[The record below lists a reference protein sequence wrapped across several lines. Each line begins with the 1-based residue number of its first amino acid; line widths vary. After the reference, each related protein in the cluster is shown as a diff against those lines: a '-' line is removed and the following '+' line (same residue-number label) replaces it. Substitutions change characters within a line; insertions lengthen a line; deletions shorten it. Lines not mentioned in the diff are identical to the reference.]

1 MLTSNLFLVSVG
13 VLTLVVLAVLGA
25 VLYFAAQRARAKPA
39 AERKIV
45 RLRTDSLRTAFRQAI
60 ELVEG
65 NIAARAERYNI
76 PWILVLNEGADARPL
91 PIAQSGVASV
101 LSPDAANAAATQ
113 GISWH
118 FFDRGVVIDINAA
131 YLGLPDD
138 DSEEKPWDEFLGL
151 CRGYRP
157 QRPFDSVVVTVPAAM
172 LLADDTD
179 AQLELVRRAKLAHR
193 RLWLAQNR
201 FAVRFAVYVVVT
213 GCESLPGFAH
223 FARALPE
230 PMRASMLGWS
240 SPYDLSAT
248 YQSGWVDA
256 AMSSAVRAVS
266 DSVAELLAM
275 GAQELDA
282 CQSLLLPARI
292 DAMRG
297 QLTRYVDE
305 LLRPSAYHEP
315 FYLRGIYLT
324 GDSGE
329 LAAHAPS
336 FALPR
341 QREAEGAA
349 EVEVEE
355 AQAAAAVAAPAAAD
369 AHAPPADLLNE
380 LMRQPAFL
388 RDLFEKKI
396 FLEYGLTRP
405 SRSQQLARPLVHRAL
420 RWGGVAVLCAW
431 GGGLVVATWQ
441 MSQRHADLVAA
452 LGELRAGA
460 EQRARAAQRGQ
471 DLAPDWY
478 RRQALGLLAMHQ
490 RLSAQPV
497 SSWFMPGSWA
507 VIDDLDA
514 RVHERFQRA
523 FGEIALDTIERELLA
538 RVDLLTGVGRDPATG
553 QLVAGDSC
561 QAPPGARGDVL
572 PPRGLALEDMPEMR
586 ALQQYVAAVGQFDA
600 VLQALHRL
608 ETPQQGNA
616 EALRLVVRYALGAE
630 LQGDVSASLP
640 YFRREPGKARG
651 AASLATGGRALTAL
665 VPPLRCSFDKGARQ
679 LDERLFHNNPLLVAE
694 RAVRSSLDGLDGAAS
709 AGGGFSRVLADYRG
723 IVSAIGTQQELLAGG
738 KGGWMRQPQFA
749 AGTVYERTL
758 ALAAQNR
765 LLGEDVV
772 ASARARS
779 ESGFQAFTG
788 ELAQRFSGPD
798 SGIAW
803 QEKEGRYAVTPERL
817 ALRERLAALLNQPF
831 MAPPRDLAL
840 PALPVGTSGTSG
852 TAVLW
857 DRQQLDQALALGDM
871 RKRFLDEGLAGL
883 PGAWRDAIAQNVD
896 QQFARLV
903 MDQVA
908 AAAILAP
915 LPAEGGSAGFEAA
928 QPRIARLRAMLGDMH
943 AMARVD
949 DLDAL
954 VSRDALA
961 RLRAVDAQL
970 QQSELYAMRQGS
982 IGDGA
987 RAPRSPVL
995 TAFGLNDAAAL
1006 GPYLDQQAARA
1017 QALGR
1022 EAALY
1027 LAALSPADAN
1037 SGVAL
1042 RWQALNRD
1050 LERYRLKN
1058 PNSRLLMLEQFVQ
1071 AAAAETGQGVCLS
1084 RFAARPAGGD
1094 DYFAALHVRLYDGLL
1109 ARCAQGYFAELQRQ
1123 WDGFSATFNER
1134 VAGRAPFGGAT
1145 ATAGNA
1151 ASAGEARTADYA
1163 ELGRVLKRYEPLSAT
1178 YRASRGD
1185 GPLRHIASGVPV
1197 HQFIDSFDQV
1207 RTLLA
1212 PLYPAE
1218 EGAPAGYDV
1227 SAEFR
1232 VNRGAELAG
1241 NQIIDWTLAIG
1252 AHSVSMR
1259 DAPRA
1264 LHWDYGSPV
1273 TLTLRLAKDAPLA
1286 ALPDPEQRTLA
1297 TDGKVL
1303 TWRFADP
1310 WALLSFIAGHR
1321 IADPGGRADSTA
1333 QLLRFDF
1340 PLGSAAPD
1348 LSAAPR
1354 PARARVFLR
1363 LTLTAPGKKLPL
1375 PWPQSFPT
1383 RAPEWTNL

>member
-1 MLTSNLFLVSVG
+1 MLTSNLFLISIG
-13 VLTLVVLAVLGA
+13 VLTLVALAVLGA

-45 RLRTDSLRTAFRQAI
+45 RLRTDSLRSAFRQAI

-65 NIAARAERYNI
+65 NIASRAERYNI
-76 PWILVLNEGADARPL
+76 PWILVLNEGEDARPL

-101 LSPDAANAAATQ
+101 LSSDAANAAATQ

-131 YLGLPDD
+131 YLGSPDD
-138 DSEEKPWDEFLGL
+138 DTDEKPWDEFLGL

-230 PMRASMLGWS
+230 PMRAGMLGWS

-248 YQSGWVDA
+248 YQSGWIDA
-256 AMSSAVRAVS
+256 AMSGVVRAVS
-266 DSVAELLAM
+266 DGVAELLAI
-275 GAQELDA
+275 GAQEVDA

-292 DAMRG
+292 EAMRG

-315 FYLRGIYLT
+315 FYLRGVYLT

-329 LAAHAPS
+329 LAAHAPA
-336 FALPR
+336 F
-341 QREAEGAA
+341 
-349 EVEVEE
+349 
-355 AQAAAAVAAPAAAD
+355 AAPRLRAAQPDALAPED
-369 AHAPPADLLNE
+369 AHAPELAPAASASSSADLLNE

-420 RWGGVAVLCAW
+420 RWGGTAVLCAW
-431 GGGLVVATWQ
+431 GGGLLVAAWQ
-441 MSQRHADLVAA
+441 MGHRHAELLAA

-460 EQRARAAQRGQ
+460 QQRALAAQRGQ
-471 DLAPDWY
+471 DLPPDWY
-478 RRQALGLLAMHQ
+478 RRQALGLIAMNQ
-490 RLSAQPV
+490 RLSAQSV

-507 VIDDLDA
+507 FIDDLDG
-514 RVHERFQRA
+514 RVHDRFQRA
-523 FGEIALDTIERELLA
+523 FGEIALDTIDRELLA
-538 RVDLLTGVGRDPATG
+538 RVDTLTGVGRDPSTG
-553 QLVAGDSC
+553 QLIIGDSC
-561 QAPPGARGDVL
+561 LAPPGARGEAL
-572 PPRGLALEDMPEMR
+572 PPRSLALEDMPEMR
-586 ALQQYVAAVGQFDA
+586 ALQQYVAAVDQFDA
-600 VLQALHRL
+600 ALQALHRL
-608 ETPQQGNA
+608 ETPQPANA
-616 EALRLVVRYALGAE
+616 DALRLVVRYALGAE
-630 LQGDVSASLP
+630 LQGEVSGSLP
-640 YFRREPGKARG
+640 YFQRDPGKGRG

-665 VPPLRCSFDKGARQ
+665 VPPLRCTFDKGARQ
-679 LDERLFHNNPLLVAE
+679 LDERLFNNNPLLVAE
-694 RAVRSSLDGLDGAAS
+694 RAVRSSLDEL
-709 AGGGFSRVLADYRG
+709 AGGANAGSGVNRVLADYRG
-723 IVSAIGTQQELLAGG
+723 IVAAIGTQQELLASG
-738 KGGWMRQPQFA
+738 KGGWIRQPQFA
-749 AGTVYERTL
+749 AGTVYARTL
-758 ALAAQNR
+758 AQAAQNR
-765 LLGEDVV
+765 LLGEDLV
-772 ASARARS
+772 AAARARA

-803 QEKEGRYAVTPERL
+803 QDKDGRFVVTPERL
-817 ALRERLAALLNQPF
+817 ALRDRLAALLNQPF

-840 PALPVGTSGTSG
+840 PSVPAGS
-852 TAVLW
+852 AVLW
-857 DRQQLDQALALGDM
+857 DRQQLDQAIALGDM
-871 RKRFLDEGLAGL
+871 RKRFLDEGLTGL
-883 PGAWRDAIAQNVD
+883 PGPWRDAIAQSVD

-903 MDQVA
+903 TDQVA
-908 AAAILAP
+908 TAAIMAP
-915 LPAEGGSAGFEAA
+915 LQADGGSAGFEAA
-928 QPRIARLRAMLGDMH
+928 LGRIARIKTMLGEMH
-943 AMARVD
+943 AMSRVD

-961 RLRAVDAQL
+961 RLRAVDELL
-970 QQSELYAMRQGS
+970 QQSELYAIRQGS
-982 IGDGA
+982 AGDGA
-987 RAPRSPVL
+987 RAPRSPLL

-1006 GPYLDQQAARA
+1006 GPYLDQQSARA

-1022 EAALY
+1022 EAAVY
-1027 LAALSPADAN
+1027 LAALSPADAG
-1037 SGVAL
+1037 SGLAL

-1071 AAAAETGQGVCLS
+1071 AAAAESGQGVCLA

-1109 ARCAQGYFAELQRQ
+1109 ARCAQGYFADLQRQ

-1134 VAGRAPFGGAT
+1134 LAGRAPFGGA
-1145 ATAGNA
+1145 AN
-1151 ASAGEARTADYA
+1151 AGEVRTADYA

-1178 YRASRGD
+1178 YRAARGD
-1185 GPLRHIASGVPV
+1185 GPLRNIASGVPV

-1212 PLYPAE
+1212 PLYPVE

-1241 NQIIDWTLAIG
+1241 NQIIDWTLTIG
-1252 AHSVSMR
+1252 AQSLSMR
-1259 DAPRA
+1259 DAPRS

-1273 TLTLRLAKDAPLA
+1273 TLTLRFAKDSPMV
-1286 ALPDPEQRTLA
+1286 ALPDAEQRALA
-1297 TDGKVL
+1297 ADGKTM

-1310 WALLSFIAGHR
+1310 WSLLSFIARHR

-1348 LSAAPR
+1348 FTAAPR
-1354 PARARVFLR
+1354 PVRGRVFLR
-1363 LTLTAPGKKLPL
+1363 LVLTAAGRKMPL

>member
-1 MLTSNLFLVSVG
+1 MLTSNLFLISIG
-13 VLTLVVLAVLGA
+13 VLTLVALAVLGA
-25 VLYFAAQRARAKPA
+25 VLYFAAQRARARPA

-65 NIAARAERYNI
+65 NIASRAERYNI
-76 PWILVLNEGADARPL
+76 PWILVLNEGEDARPL

-101 LSPDAANAAATQ
+101 LSSDAANAAATQ

-131 YLGLPDD
+131 YLGSPDD
-138 DSEEKPWDEFLGL
+138 DTDEKPWDEFLGL

-248 YQSGWVDA
+248 YQSGWIDT
-256 AMSSAVRAVS
+256 AMSGVVRAVS
-266 DSVAELLAM
+266 DSVAELLAL
-275 GAQELDA
+275 GAQEVDA

-315 FYLRGIYLT
+315 FYLRGVYLT

-329 LAAHAPS
+329 LAAHAPAFAAPRLRAAEAEAES
-336 FALPR
+336 ASDPAAQADERAPATALP
-341 QREAEGAA
+341 GSTGS
-349 EVEVEE
+349 
-355 AQAAAAVAAPAAAD
+355 
-369 AHAPPADLLNE
+369 PADLLNE

-405 SRSQQLARPLVHRAL
+405 SRSQQLARPVVHRAL
-420 RWGGVAVLCAW
+420 RWGGMAVLCVW
-431 GGGLVVATWQ
+431 SGGLMVATWQ
-441 MSQRHADLVAA
+441 MSHRNGELLAA
-452 LGELRAGA
+452 LSELRAGA
-460 EQRARAAQRGQ
+460 QQRALAAQRGQ
-471 DLAPDWY
+471 DLPPDWY
-478 RRQALGLLAMHQ
+478 RRQALALIAMNQ
-490 RLSAQPV
+490 RLSAQSV

-507 VIDDLDA
+507 LIDDLDG
-514 RVHERFQRA
+514 RVHDRFQRA
-523 FGEIALDTIERELLA
+523 FGEIALDTIDRELLA
-538 RVDLLTGVGRDPATG
+538 RVDLLTGVGRDPSTG
-553 QLVAGDSC
+553 QLVIGDSC
-561 QAPPGARGDVL
+561 LAPPGARGDAL
-572 PPRGLALEDMPEMR
+572 PPRSLALEDMPEMR
-586 ALQQYVAAVGQFDA
+586 ALQQYVASVDQFDA
-600 VLQALHRL
+600 ALQALRRL
-608 ETPQQGNA
+608 ETPQPGNA
-616 EALRLVVRYALGAE
+616 DALRLVVRYALGAE

-640 YFRREPGKARG
+640 FFQREPGTGRG

-665 VPPLRCSFDKGARQ
+665 VPPLRCTFDKGARQ
-679 LDERLFHNNPLLVAE
+679 LDDRLFNNNPLLVAE
-694 RAVRSSLDGLDGAAS
+694 RAVRSGLDS
-709 AGGGFSRVLADYRG
+709 LTGGLNTGLNTGSGFSRILADYRG
-723 IVSAIGTQQELLAGG
+723 IVGAIGTQQELLASG
-738 KGGWMRQPQFA
+738 KGGWIKQPQFA

-765 LLGEDVV
+765 LLGEDLV
-772 ASARARS
+772 ARARARS

-803 QEKEGRYAVTPERL
+803 QDKDGRFAVTPERL
-817 ALRERLAALLNQPF
+817 ALRDRLAALLNQPF

-840 PALPVGTSGTSG
+840 PALPTGS
-852 TAVLW
+852 AVLW
-857 DRQQLDQALALGDM
+857 DRQQLDQAIALGEM

-883 PGAWRDAIAQNVD
+883 PGPWRDAIAQNVD
-896 QQFARLV
+896 QQFARLM

-908 AAAILAP
+908 TAAIPAP
-915 LPAEGGSAGFEAA
+915 LPADGGSAGFEAA
-928 QPRIARLRAMLGDMH
+928 LGRIARIKTLLGDMH
-943 AMARVD
+943 AMSRAD

-961 RLRAVDAQL
+961 RLRAVDDML
-970 QQSELYAMRQGS
+970 QQSELYAIRQGGA
-982 IGDGA
+982 GDGA
-987 RAPRSPVL
+987 RASRSSVL
-995 TAFGLNDAAAL
+995 TAFGLSDAAAL
-1006 GPYLDQQAARA
+1006 GPYLDQQSARA

-1022 EAALY
+1022 EAAVY
-1027 LAALSPADAN
+1027 LAALSPAD
-1037 SGVAL
+1037 SGSGLAL

-1050 LERYRLKN
+1050 LERYRLRN
-1058 PNSRLLMLEQFVQ
+1058 PNSRLLMLEQFVR
-1071 AAAAETGQGVCLS
+1071 AAAADAGQGVCLS

-1109 ARCAQGYFAELQRQ
+1109 ARCVQGYFADLQRQ

-1134 VAGRAPFGGAT
+1134 LAGRAPFGGAAQGGT
-1145 ATAGNA
+1145 ANA
-1151 ASAGEARTADYA
+1151 SDVRTADYA

-1185 GPLRHIASGVPV
+1185 GPLRNIASGVPV

-1218 EGAPAGYDV
+1218 EGAAAGYDV

-1252 AHSVSMR
+1252 AQSLTMR

-1273 TLTLRLAKDAPLA
+1273 TLTLRFAKDSPML
-1286 ALPDPEQRTLA
+1286 ALPDAEQRTLS
-1297 TDGKVL
+1297 TDGKTM

-1310 WALLSFIAGHR
+1310 WSLLSFIARHR
-1321 IADPGGRADSTA
+1321 IAEPGGRADQTA

-1340 PLGSAAPD
+1340 PLASTAPD
-1348 LSAAPR
+1348 LTPASR
-1354 PARARVFLR
+1354 PARGRVFLR
-1363 LTLTAPGKKLPL
+1363 LVLTATGKKLPL
-1375 PWPQSFPT
+1375 PWPPSFPT